1 MQITLGLLKPMLIC
15 FHTDAAFI
23 VVDGAVTFVT
33 DRYRYGDD
41 SSAAT
46 FVDLA
51 AADRSLFSL
60 SHQEIDIQ
68 N

>member
-23 VVDGAVTFVT
+23 VDGAVTFVT

-41 SSAAT
+41 PSAAT